1 MLVHLLLG
9 AALAASASAGKLR
22 STAEK
27 AARLKALQT
36 EVAAA
41 AAPVE
46 GLVSRF
52 RKLAAREES
61 EDPADLRSE
70 RRAAAEAARV
80 VQRRMRELDSDF
92 SSLRHSYE
100 VDRAMVMAGELLTQG
115 EVSRRHI
122 DMSDAAALDAFQ
134 ESLRRPQEELG
145 RAGIEE
151 AMAFE
156 RSVRR
161 ARGRRR
167 WRVVR
172 WVVLAG
178 AAAAAAGVVILRKA

>member
-9 AALAASASAGKLR
+9 AALAAPASAAKLR

-27 AARLKALQT
+27 AARLKALQA

-41 AAPVE
+41 AVPVE